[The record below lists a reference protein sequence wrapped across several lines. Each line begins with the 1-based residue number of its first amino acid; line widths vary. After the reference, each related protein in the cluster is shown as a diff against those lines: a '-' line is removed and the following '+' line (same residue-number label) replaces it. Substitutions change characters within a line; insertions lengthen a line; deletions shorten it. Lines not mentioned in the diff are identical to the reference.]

1 MNEICRSTMHLISI
15 QMHVI
20 CSFWFSISVAF
31 DATWS
36 DFEDGGNGTL
46 RNFVGQKQIWDE
58 SVGHHFLVFISFVEP
73 IK

>member
-1 MNEICRSTMHLISI
+1 MHLISI

-20 CSFWFSISVAF
+20 SVAL
-31 DATWS
+31 DATCS
-36 DFEDGGNGTL
+36 NFEDGGDGTF

-58 SVGHHFLVFISFVEP
+58 SIGHHFLVFISFVEP